1 MFGNVCYNFG
11 SFLFN
16 REETSPNSPEYKL
29 ENMNRFTIKK
39 AFWLT
44 AVFVSVFA
52 STTLAQNPKPYL
64 PPIVVKTDNT
74 QPAPDASTQRRGRV
88 VPSPTP
94 LITKTG
100 SSSSTSKSGSTMDVV
115 SPVLDDV
122 DIPGYSGILIE
133 DEKGRVIKDHY
144 SNYAFNLASN
154 VKVITA
160 YSVLKTFGPDYRFPT
175 GVWTDGQIDRF
186 NGLIIGNLYVSGRDP
201 IFNLEHGI
209 AIANELN
216 ALGIKQIT
224 GDLIVTD
231 NFTMSF
237 SDSNVRSANTL
248 LAVMDASKRNTAA
261 NKAWMNYQVNAKKLG
276 KVSAVPDLRFGGSA
290 YVQTLPTNARLLFS
304 HESAPLREIV
314 KVCLSYSNN
323 FLSHRLGDMLGG
335 AYAVARVAQINAGF
349 DPNEMVLATTSGLGI
364 NRVTPNAMMKTL
376 RVLDAELKKNKMTF
390 ADIMPVA
397 GIDDGTLKGR
407 FNEPFVRGSIVGKTG
422 TLPRTDGGVSAL
434 CGEINTKR
442 GKLYFVIFNMKGG
455 VGRFRSFQNSYVE
468 LVQALNGGAK
478 PIKYDAP
485 SHDSRLAQTRMVY
498 PRISKE

>member
-1 MFGNVCYNFG
+1 
-11 SFLFN
+11 
-16 REETSPNSPEYKL
+16 
-29 ENMNRFTIKK
+29 MNRFNFNK

-44 AVFVSVFA
+44 VAFVSLFA
-52 STTLAQNPKPYL
+52 STITAQERKPYL
-64 PPIVVKTDNT
+64 PPVVIQTDNAK
-74 QPAPDASTQRRGRV
+74 PAPTPSAERRGRI
-88 VPSPTP
+88 VPTPTP
-94 LITKTG
+94 LVSNTG
-100 SSSSTSKSGSTMDVV
+100 SSSSTSKSAVDVV

-122 DIPGYSGILIE
+122 EIPGYSGVLVE
-133 DEKGRVIKDHY
+133 TADGKVLKDNY
-144 SNYAFNLASN
+144 SNYAFNPASN

-160 YSVLKTFGPDYRFPT
+160 YSVIKTFGPDYRFPT

-186 NGLIIGNLYVSGRDP
+186 NGAIIGNLYVSGRDP

-231 NFTMSF
+231 NFTMSY
-237 SDSNVRSANTL
+237 SDSAVRSASTL
-248 LAVMDASKRNTAA
+248 LAVMDASKRNSAA
-261 NKAWMNYQVNAKKLG
+261 NTAWSKFQVNAKKLG
-276 KVSAVPDLRFGGSA
+276 KVSPSPSLTFGGSS

-323 FLSHRLGDMLGG
+323 FLAHRLGDMLGG

-349 DPNEMVLATTSGLGI
+349 DPNEMVLATTSGLGV

-397 GIDDGTLKGR
+397 GIDDGTLKNR
-407 FNEPFVRGSIVGKTG
+407 FNDPYVRGSVIGKTG

-434 CGEINTKR
+434 CGEINTRR

-455 VGRFRSFQNSYVE
+455 VGRFRSFQNSYVA

-485 SHDSRLAQTRMVY
+485 SHDSRLAQSRMVY
-498 PRISKE
+498 PKITK